1 MIAELWDFIRS
12 RKKMNLLMVILNI
25 LVFIILEIL
34 GDTTD
39 IGFMLHYGAMY
50 PMAIQESGEYYRL
63 ITSMFL
69 HFGLEHLLFNML
81 LLLFAGD
88 MLDQQ
93 VGAGKY
99 LVIYLAG
106 GVAGNL
112 LSLCNSLRLGEE
124 VVSAGASGAIF
135 AVIGALVWI
144 VLKNKGK
151 AEGINGRGL
160 CIMAVLS
167 LAEGFSSVGVDA
179 YAHLGGAVGGF
190 LLSVILY
197 RLPEAEP

>member
-50 PMAIQESGEYYRL
+50 PPLIQESGEYYRL
-63 ITSMFL
+63 FTSMFL
-69 HFGLEHLLFNML
+69 HFGFEHLLFNML

-88 MLDQQ
+88 MLEQQ
-93 VGAGKY
+93 AGAFKY
-99 LVIYLAG
+99 LVIYLIG
-106 GVAGNL
+106 GMAGNL
-112 LSLCNSLRLGEE
+112 LSLWNSLRLGEE

-144 VLKNKGK
+144 VVKNKGK
-151 AEGINGRGL
+151 AEGIDGKGL

-167 LAEGFSSVGVDA
+167 LAEGFSSIGVDA
-179 YAHLGGAVGGF
+179 YAHLGGAVVGF
-190 LLSVILY
+190 LLAIILY
-197 RLPEAEP
+197 RLPEDRR